1 MLFSAHH
8 LRYDLEECY
17 SSFYNFLQQ
26 RAKFYL
32 RQLSYDSVEVDLVVE
47 HMIEQ
52 LTRLGLIGASDD
64 APEHAL
70 EKLNDAQF
78 RAFLN
83 QSIRNKAIDRLRK
96 KRLQVTT
103 VADLEGFGGT
113 DDEKDPLDDTVG
125 TIWGKPPFASP
136 EDAALEAASQEDMRA
151 LLKDCIRSLGNAP
164 HQLQAVEQELED
176 IGVEYLVQFMQQ
188 EFGAVLSTVVPE
200 HVSQHKDHAHRKLR
214 QCLQRSSTHLRVLIA
229 LRLSLYGQRS
239 GKIGEV
245 TVTKQKLMQDE
256 RGKQDI
262 SEQEVVLVLKY
273 LVSKGLLN
281 WNGEDIV
288 SFTVA
293 QGKHIAR
300 FFEEDWQ

>member
-1 MLFSAHH
+1 
-8 LRYDLEECY
+8 
-17 SSFYNFLQQ
+17 
-26 RAKFYL
+26 
-32 RQLSYDSVEVDLVVE
+32 
-47 HMIEQ
+47 
-52 LTRLGLIGASDD
+52 
-64 APEHAL
+64 
-70 EKLNDAQF
+70 
-78 RAFLN
+78 
-83 QSIRNKAIDRLRK
+83 
-96 KRLQVTT
+96 
-103 VADLEGFGGT
+103 
-113 DDEKDPLDDTVG
+113 
-125 TIWGKPPFASP
+125 
-136 EDAALEAASQEDMRA
+136 
-151 LLKDCIRSLGNAP
+151 
-164 HQLQAVEQELED
+164 
-176 IGVEYLVQFMQQ
+176 

-239 GKIGEV
+239 GTMGEV

-281 WNGEDIV
+281 WNGEDMV